1 MKLSVT
7 LLLLLLFVPV
17 SWAMS
22 PEATNNCH
30 CFKDRTFNPEKRF
43 AADNYLLTTS
53 FNSFI
58 AVNFNLSK
66 SQIVMMKMK
75 GGIDPDTLLIALYVA
90 KEGAV
95 DLDNVLAIV
104 EHGGS
109 WEQVFSSASL
119 QGSARAKEIFTEIT
133 ATKGDN
139 VAAAEIVTDQLLQSY
154 FGMEKDEIISF
165 HKEGATG
172 RESVLVNI
180 LAGHSSRESRPTDIL
195 TMHSRQQKSWGEI
208 ANYFGFTPKETGR
221 LLTDTLKK

>member
-1 MKLSVT
+1 MKLFGI
-7 LLLLLLFVPV
+7 LLLLLFFAPV

-22 PEATNNCH
+22 PQSTNSCH
-30 CFKDRTFNPEKRF
+30 CFKDRAFIPEKKF
-43 AADNYLLTTS
+43 AADKYLLTTS

-66 SQIVMMKMK
+66 RQIVMMKMK

-90 KEGAV
+90 REGGV
-95 DLDNVLAIV
+95 ELDNILAIL

-119 QGSARAKEIFTEIT
+119 KGSAKAKDVFAEIV
-133 ATKGDN
+133 ATKGN
-139 VAAAEIVTDQLLQSY
+139 ATVAAEIVTDQLLQSY
-154 FGMEKDEIISF
+154 FGIGEDEVVSL

-180 LAGHSSRESRPTDIL
+180 LAQHSSRDSKPADIL
-195 TMHSRQQKSWGEI
+195 IMHSRQQKSWGEI
-208 ANYFGFTPKETGR
+208 ANYFGFTPKETGH
-221 LLTDTLKK
+221 LLKTP